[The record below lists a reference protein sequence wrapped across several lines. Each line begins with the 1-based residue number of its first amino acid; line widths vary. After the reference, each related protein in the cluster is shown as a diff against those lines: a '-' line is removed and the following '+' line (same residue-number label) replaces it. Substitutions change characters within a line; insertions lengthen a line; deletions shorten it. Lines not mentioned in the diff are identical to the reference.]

1 MNRCNVE
8 RNSNMKFRFTFPAS
22 PALRLALSALA
33 LAMAGVVP
41 AADQSSAPPP
51 VTKLTAP
58 TVIDPA
64 TGLPATSWKDA
75 GWKDPD
81 KILPNVFYDGLPL
94 SEVAKNLRDEFK
106 DAFDVLIP
114 NGWRDPNNPDSLT
127 SFDPQGVPIKLRL
140 KNVTASEV
148 FNGMNLMFESEN
160 SPVRWELKMNGNR
173 PTAVLRVLPA
183 LVPPVLPEPPAAKTK
198 RMIYFVGDLLGDE
211 KSSGMTMEQVVKTV
225 SEVYQMSYGG
235 TAKPS
240 HLQFHKEAQLLIVH
254 GTIDQ
259 IDAVQQTLSALRQK
273 AQLGRVRNN
282 LPANSQPDVFES
294 KGKSVA
300 PKAP

>member
-1 MNRCNVE
+1 MR
-8 RNSNMKFRFTFPAS
+8 FRFTFPTS
-22 PALRLALSALA
+22 PVLSLALSALA
-33 LAMAGVVP
+33 MAMAGVVS
-41 AADQSSAPPP
+41 AADQSGAPPAAP
-51 VTKLTAP
+51 KLTAP
-58 TVIDPA
+58 TVIDPT
-64 TGLPATSWKDA
+64 TGLPSPPATSWKDA

-114 NGWRDPNNPDSLT
+114 DGWRDPGNPDPAP
-127 SFDPQGVPIKLRL
+127 SFDPQGVSIKLRL

-160 SPVRWELKMNGNR
+160 SPVRWDLTMNGKR

-183 LVPPVLPEPPAAKTK
+183 LVPPVVPEPLAAKAK

-211 KSSGMTMEQVVKTV
+211 KSGGMTMEQIVKTV

-240 HLQFHKEAQLLIVH
+240 HLQFHKEAQLLIVN

-282 LPANSQPDVFES
+282 SFEKTQPDVPES